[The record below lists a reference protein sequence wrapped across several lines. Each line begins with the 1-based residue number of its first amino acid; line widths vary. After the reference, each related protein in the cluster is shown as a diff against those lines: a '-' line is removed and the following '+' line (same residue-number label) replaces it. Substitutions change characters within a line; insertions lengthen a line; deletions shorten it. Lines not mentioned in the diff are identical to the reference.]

1 MNMQPPRV
9 PAAVPRAVG
18 AMLQQSNARVLGIRD
33 MQYKF
38 QRALQSMQSEAQDL
52 ALRANG
58 NPAVAQGLVLGQGAV
73 MQAAQQVWAS
83 LEQAAQT
90 ELLIQGELKRWL
102 AGFPPSPM
110 TMTAPPAPLAE
121 PAPPAAPPAAGPM
134 PAPTIHAPV
143 QQAPGIASQPTAG
156 PLPVVAFASPEA
168 AKAAVEATNGAT
180 PVMTALP
187 AASPAPAPTK
197 TAAS

>member
-38 QRALQSMQSEAQDL
+38 QRALQSMQSEAQDIT
-52 ALRANG
+52 LRVGG
-58 NPAVAQGLVLGQGAV
+58 NPAVAQGLALGQGAV
-73 MQAAQQVWAS
+73 MQAAQQVWSA

-102 AGFPPSPM
+102 AGFPPAPM
-110 TMTAPPAPLAE
+110 AMAPPAPAAE
-121 PAPPAAPPAAGPM
+121 PAPPAPPPAAGPM

-156 PLPVVAFASPEA
+156 PLPVVAFSSPEA

-180 PVMTALP
+180 PITTAQ
-187 AASPAPAPTK
+187 PAPAPAPAK